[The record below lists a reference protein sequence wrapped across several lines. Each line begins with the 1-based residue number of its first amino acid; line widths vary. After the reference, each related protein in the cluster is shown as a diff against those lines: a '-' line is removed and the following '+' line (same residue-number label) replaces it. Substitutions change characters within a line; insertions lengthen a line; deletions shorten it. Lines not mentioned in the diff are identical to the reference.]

1 MAEIE
6 TAFPSTERPLP
17 AGRERES
24 THSPSN
30 EKATPLP
37 PSHKRQH
44 IGNTLSAEI
53 NESSDLYDPN
63 MYGGSLRLNLAP
75 H

>member
-6 TAFPSTERPLP
+6 TAFPSTERPPP
-17 AGRERES
+17 ADRERES
-24 THSPSN
+24 AHSPSN
-30 EKATPLP
+30 ETATPLP

-44 IGNTLSAEI
+44 
-53 NESSDLYDPN
+53 ESSDLYDPN